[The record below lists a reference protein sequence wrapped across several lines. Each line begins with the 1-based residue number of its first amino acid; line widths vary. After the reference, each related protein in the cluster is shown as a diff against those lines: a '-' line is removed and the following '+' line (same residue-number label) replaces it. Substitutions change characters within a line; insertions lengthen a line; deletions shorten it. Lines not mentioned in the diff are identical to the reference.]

1 MSLYGAQRYGLSFTL
16 QCFPEKIFAKRRKDK
31 AFSLLLRQKHYLCLW
46 IQTKGIMSKK
56 FPIGIQSFEEIRA
69 NDFFYIDKTDLIH
82 QLATRGKYYF
92 LGRPRRFGK
101 SLLVSTLEAYFQGKK
116 ELFKGLAM
124 EQLEQDWKEY
134 PVLHLDLNTQKYD
147 TPEAL
152 YNILNTTLCHWEKL
166 YGANP
171 SETDEGLRFG
181 GIIRRACAATGRQ
194 VVILIDEYDKPL
206 LQAIGNEALAAEYRS
221 TLKAFYGVV
230 KSCDPYIRF
239 ALLTGVSKFSK
250 VSVFSDLNNLLD
262 ISMDRRYA
270 TLCGITEEEIH
281 RTLEPELHQLADAT
295 GLTYEETCQK
305 LRERYDGYHFCRV
318 SPGIYNPFSLLCT
331 FDKMEFGSYWFET
344 GTPTFLVELLK
355 RDRYNLY
362 QMAHEQTTADVLNS
376 VVPEALSSIPVLYQ
390 AGYLTLKG
398 YDSRFELYQLGFPN
412 KEVEEGFINFL
423 LPSYAR
429 INPAEGRFQISRF
442 VQEVEA
448 GDIDAFFRRLQS
460 FFADTPYELARDLE
474 LHYQNVLFIVF
485 KLIGFYVQAEYHTSE
500 GRIDLVLQ
508 TDRYVYVMEF
518 KLDGTAEEALQQ
530 IEDKRY
536 ALPFATDKRH
546 VFCVG
551 VNFNNR
557 MRNIERWLVE

>member
-1 MSLYGAQRYGLSFTL
+1 
-16 QCFPEKIFAKRRKDK
+16 
-31 AFSLLLRQKHYLCLW
+31 
-46 IQTKGIMSKK
+46 MSKK
-56 FPIGIQSFEEIRA
+56 FPVGIQSFEDIRA
-69 NDFFYIDKTDLIH
+69 NDFFYIDKTDLVY
-82 QLATRGKYYF
+82 QLATRGKYYS

-116 ELFKGLAM
+116 DLFKGLAM
-124 EQLEQDWKEY
+124 EQLETEWKEY

-147 TPEAL
+147 RPEAL
-152 YNILNTTLCHWEKL
+152 HNILNTHLCYWEKL
-166 YGANP
+166 YGTNP

-181 GIIRRACAATGRQ
+181 GIIRRAATTTGRQ

-206 LQAIGNEALAAEYRS
+206 LQALGNEVLAAEYRS

-250 VSVFSDLNNLLD
+250 VSVFSDLNNLMD

-270 TLCGITEEEIH
+270 ALCGITEEEIH
-281 RTLEPELHQLADAT
+281 RTLEPELYQLASAT
-295 GLTYEETCQK
+295 GLTYEETCDK
-305 LRERYDGYHFCRV
+305 LREMYDGYHFSRI

-376 VVPEALSSIPVLYQ
+376 AVPESISSIPVLYQ

-412 KEVEEGFINFL
+412 KEVEEGFVNFL
-423 LPSYAR
+423 LPNYAR
-429 INPAEGRFQISRF
+429 VNPAEGRFQISHF
-442 VQEVEA
+442 VHEVEA

-474 LHYQNVLFIVF
+474 LHYQNVLYIVF
-485 KLIGFYVQAEYHTSE
+485 KLIGFYVQVEYHTSE

-508 TDRYVYVMEF
+508 TDRYVYIMEF

-530 IEDKRY
+530 IEDKHY
-536 ALPFATDKRH
+536 ALPFATDSRQ

-551 VNFNNR
+551 VNFSNR
-557 MRNIERWLVE
+557 MRNVERWLVKAL

>member
-1 MSLYGAQRYGLSFTL
+1 MRLGTVKLKNFVFRLSLLSPFI
-16 QCFPEKIFAKRRKDK
+16 IFAKTTIYHKE
-31 AFSLLLRQKHYLCLW
+31 
-46 IQTKGIMSKK
+46 TMSKIY
-56 FPIGIQSFEEIRA
+56 PVGIQSFEEIRRGG
-69 NDFFYIDKTDLIH
+69 YCYVDKTALIY
-82 QLATRGKYYF
+82 QLVKTGKYYF
-92 LGRPRRFGK
+92 LSRPRRFGK
-101 SLLVSTLEAYFQGKK
+101 SLLISTLEAYFLGKK

-124 EQLEQDWKEY
+124 EELEKDWTTY
-134 PVLHLDLNTQKYD
+134 PVLHLDLNARKYVD
-147 TPEAL
+147 ASSL
-152 YNILNTTLCHWEKL
+152 NAILNQHLESWEAI
-166 YGANP
+166 YG
-171 SETDEGLRFG
+171 DEKKDRAPEERFAWL
-181 GIIRRACAATGRQ
+181 IEKACRTTGRN
-194 VVILIDEYDKPL
+194 VVVLVDEYDKPM
-206 LQAIGNEALAAEYRS
+206 LQAIGNEPLLTDYRN
-221 TLKAFYGVV
+221 TLKAFYGAL
-230 KSCDPYIRF
+230 KSNDKYLRF
-239 ALLTGVSKFSK
+239 ALLTGVTKFSK
-250 VSVFSDLNNLLD
+250 VSVFSDLNNLMD

-270 TLCGITEEEIH
+270 ALCGITEEEIH

-474 LHYQNVLFIVF
+474 LHYQNILYIVF

-536 ALPFATDKRH
+536 ALPFATDKRQ
-546 VFCVG
+546 VFCIG
-551 VNFNNR
+551 VNFSNR
-557 MRNIERWLVE
+557 TRNIERWLVQELQ